1 MLAKI
6 ALTAALVLAALLM
19 AAGSY
24 VAVLS
29 YPAWAATLY
38 IVFGV
43 RAGVALGEAMAA
55 VWTRA

>member
-1 MLAKI
+1 MTAKI

-29 YPAWAATLY
+29 YPVWAATVY
-38 IVFGV
+38 VMFGV
-43 RAGVALGEAMAA
+43 RAGVALGEAMAS